1 VKLKNRSLR
10 DLQRHFCL
18 GETIYLFRDFIV
30 GEKVV
35 GPWEMVIG
43 SWITS

>member
-1 VKLKNRSLR
+1 
-10 DLQRHFCL
+10 LQQYFYSEEKIFPFK
-18 GETIYLFRDFIV
+18 GFIV